1 MSDRQSGFSMF
12 LKYFIRPK
20 LQQQSAER
28 IKTVDLINFGQ
39 PYWEKLSCEAK
50 EEWNKRAKEYNK
62 SEARLNRRLECCRR
76 KHLADERMVF
86 ARSHTFRKLKPSKI
100 MPSSGRYDEVDQYSR
115 KYFAGIDDDFEG
127 KRENDRRD
135 FIDRYQWKFARKEQ
149 ESKKDFFYESEIIV
163 VMANVYYE
171 DSYNERMI
179 PSEISV
185 LKFSIK
191 HGIYDHRHY
200 ILGFAKNGIVH
211 ENSKTEAEEN
221 EQITGLLMDSDK
233 MSANVRFDYTQIWNE
248 IKAFT
253 KIDGHGM
260 KILLLSKDWNT
271 VVGSFDALFVHA
283 NEKSFSRIETRFAT
297 LEDYF
302 MAIYATV
309 HDVSVS
315 DEIKSDVATEM
326 NEPWHHAVFFDSI
339 TCDFHSELKYTEQCQ
354 AKSCSLFAAHKA
366 VFNFFMLCKKY
377 VFPDFEFTERHM
389 PNKASL
395 LAAGDNLL
403 ECTLQRSSNNMANY
417 TLVENIPEQSSVS
430 LLLPKDETLKSI
442 VKKETSSVYEIESAK
457 HLERKTSVE
466 RWLQTQ
472 GPLSHTKKREMRFC
486 SRNPHISLDFPI
498 DMVTDQQLCSSSQ
511 FVTVPA
517 YQLCQ
522 KTPSYFSEKS
532 KSDFSEIHVTKNQL
546 PLNYQFSKSGTELSS
561 VVINGDIKERDEI
574 PADLNII
581 DNDSDTEM
589 FCDVSI
595 PSSSLYGQDF
605 LKASNKMRKISGLSP
620 KEVEATH
627 GDVKS
632 VQNPCHNR
640 LVATSSTY
648 PVSLKSNKVLVS
660 EVNQDKFASSRRE
673 SIECRPNL
681 SLYSQKMSKSPLSDD
696 NLIPE
701 RTSGGFC
708 IPNVCETN
716 HLRMRKNWPGMSA
729 STREIGNWQRNMH
742 ERSEMITNQTVT
754 PVNQH
759 ASSQNLAQSEQKG
772 RKLEA
777 SSKKLQEQSSPSPV
791 QSAVNGTVGYKCMN
805 QEANIM
811 KPFILEPLI
820 CKEAEMFGWSESVQS
835 SSSSQN
841 FIYWLKSAYF
851 ES

>member
-1 MSDRQSGFSMF
+1 MVKGMSDRQSGFSMF

-135 FIDRYQWKFARKEQ
+135 FIDRYQWKFARK
-149 ESKKDFFYESEIIV
+149 V

-253 KIDGHGM
+253 KIDGH
-260 KILLLSKDWNT
+260 
-271 VVGSFDALFVHA
+271 A
-283 NEKSFSRIETRFAT
+283 RIETRFAT

-354 AKSCSLFAAHKA
+354 AKSCSLLLPTKLCK
-366 VFNFFMLCKKY
+366 FNFFMLCKKY

-457 HLERKTSVE
+457 HLERKTRSTCNTLLEDEGDELKSGTNQVRFRYSVE

-472 GPLSHTKKREMRFC
+472 GPLSHTKKRKCVSARAILTF
-486 SRNPHISLDFPI
+486 LLTF
-498 DMVTDQQLCSSSQ
+498 QLIWSQ
-511 FVTVPA
+511 IN
-517 YQLCQ
+517 
-522 KTPSYFSEKS
+522 SYVHLPNSEKS

-595 PSSSLYGQDF
+595 P
-605 LKASNKMRKISGLSP
+605 K
-620 KEVEATH
+620 VEATH

-742 ERSEMITNQTVT
+742 ERITNQTVT